1 MAGGNALGDAGGTGG
16 EHNINRILIDG
27 GIADSGKYRLVRL
40 FQAQLLIGQHAP
52 GKRTRC
58 DQCIG
63 TGAVVPVADQQTRGE
78 CVQNLLHACRGH
90 CLVQRRVK
98 APRPYNA
105 EKGGNFGG
113 GALHQHGDRFPTV
126 SQSAECRAD
135 ATGSTVQLPEG

>member
-1 MAGGNALGDAGGTGG
+1 MAGGNALGNAGGTGG

-63 TGAVVPVADQQTRGE
+63 TGGGCARSQISRRGE
-78 CVQNLLHACRGH
+78 SVCRICSMRAAGI
-90 CLVQRRVK
+90 
-98 APRPYNA
+98 A
-105 EKGGNFGG
+105 
-113 GALHQHGDRFPTV
+113 
-126 SQSAECRAD
+126 SSSAA
-135 ATGSTVQLPEG
+135 